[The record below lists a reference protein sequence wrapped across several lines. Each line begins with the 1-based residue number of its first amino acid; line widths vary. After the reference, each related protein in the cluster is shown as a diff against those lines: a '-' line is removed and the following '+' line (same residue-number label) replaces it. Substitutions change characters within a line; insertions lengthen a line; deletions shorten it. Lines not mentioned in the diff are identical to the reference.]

1 VNWRAIFSG
10 PSGTGDGL
18 APLQRDLGPGGTSD
32 NHPMRRRTFD
42 QLHGLRQ
49 RHGRGQRQQNMNV
62 ILRAARDESFESVLA
77 GDAADEGPKIRLNLS
92 RNQIPA
98 ILRREY
104 AMDKTTN
111 VGVRHGESVE
121 QPADREEK

>member
-1 VNWRAIFSG
+1 
-10 PSGTGDGL
+10 
-18 APLQRDLGPGGTSD
+18 
-32 NHPMRRRTFD
+32 
-42 QLHGLRQ
+42 
-49 RHGRGQRQQNMNV
+49 V
-62 ILRAARDESFESVLA
+62 ILRAASNESLESVLA
-77 GDAADEGPKIRLNLS
+77 GDAAEEGPKIRLNLS
-92 RNQIPA
+92 RNQVPA